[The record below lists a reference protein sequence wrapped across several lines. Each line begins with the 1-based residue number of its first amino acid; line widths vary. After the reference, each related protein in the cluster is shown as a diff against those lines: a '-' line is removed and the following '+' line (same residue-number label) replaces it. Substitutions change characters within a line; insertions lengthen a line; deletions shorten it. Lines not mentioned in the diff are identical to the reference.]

1 MKKKQKKHKLK
12 FVKFY
17 IKLRRL
23 LGMKHF
29 SVVSMNEEEK
39 YIFFMILKLIKK
51 EGTKILVR
59 PISDVVHIQSE
70 DESYYFIVGPG
81 KIKFTNHKYLI
92 DIVISEDFF
101 NKIRDIIFN
110 KIESERKAIEDKIFI
125 SKLKILNDITKDLEK
140 N

>member
-1 MKKKQKKHKLK
+1 MKKPKVKRLRYLK
-12 FVKFY
+12 FIFRVRKFF
-17 IKLRRL
+17 
-23 LGMKHF
+23 GMKHF
-29 SVVSMNEEEK
+29 CVKVMNEEEK
-39 YIFFMILKLIKK
+39 YIFFMILKLLKK
-51 EGTKILVR
+51 EGTKILIR
-59 PISDVVHIQSE
+59 PISDVIHIQSE

-101 NKIRDIIFN
+101 NKTRDIIFN
-110 KIESERKAIEDKIFI
+110 KIERERKAIEDKIFI